1 MHQLRLEQVNLFA
14 KLKTQ
19 LQGYPILRDI
29 SFTVSPGER
38 LAIIGASGAGKTSL
52 LRLINRLTEPAS
64 GKIYLDNQDYRHIPI
79 IKLRQMLTLVLQE
92 PRLLGMTVQQALAYP
107 LVLRKLPKQI
117 IQERVNY
124 WVEELQIPNDWLG
137 RTELQLSVGQRQLV
151 AVARALI
158 IQPPILLLDEPT
170 SSLDSGKATHLME
183 VLIKLNQ
190 THQTTILMVN
200 NQLDLTQIFCTRLLN
215 LQQGSLLSDQTASHI
230 DWVNI
235 RERLLHT
242 EAQISEEWS

>member
-1 MHQLRLEQVNLFA
+1 MHQLRLEQVNLVA

-29 SFTVSPGER
+29 SFAVSPGER
-38 LAIIGASGAGKTSL
+38 LAIVGSSGAGKTSL
-52 LRLINRLTEPAS
+52 LRLINRLSEPAS
-64 GKIYLDNQDYRHIPI
+64 GKIYLDNQDYRQISI
-79 IKLRQMLTLVLQE
+79 IKLRQMVTLVLQE

-117 IQERVNY
+117 IQQRINH

-151 AVARALI
+151 AVARALV

-170 SSLDSGKATHLME
+170 SSLDIGKATHLMQ

-230 DWVNI
+230 DWVNL
-235 RERLLHT
+235 RENLLCA